1 MATNDAQPGCRVV
14 YVGTGRIPKL
24 ILGFP
29 FSYENDVTWHQRQ
42 AAEMEEVCGE
52 MLKQGLH
59 LTHVVPVQKSAEF
72 RGEWT
77 EGVWPYFAAKS

>member
-1 MATNDAQPGCRVV
+1 
-14 YVGTGRIPKL
+14 
-24 ILGFP
+24 
-29 FSYENDVTWHQRQ
+29 
-42 AAEMEEVCGE
+42 

-77 EGVWPYFAAKS
+77 EGAWPYFAAKS